1 MVSVLSPGL
10 CGLGSSPGLDVVSYS
25 WESYFT
31 LALPLST
38 QMYRCVPVNLK
49 LGCKLET
56 GTA

>member
-10 CGLGSSPGLDVVSYS
+10 CGLGSSPGLDVVSCS

-49 LGCKLET
+49 LG
-56 GTA
+56 